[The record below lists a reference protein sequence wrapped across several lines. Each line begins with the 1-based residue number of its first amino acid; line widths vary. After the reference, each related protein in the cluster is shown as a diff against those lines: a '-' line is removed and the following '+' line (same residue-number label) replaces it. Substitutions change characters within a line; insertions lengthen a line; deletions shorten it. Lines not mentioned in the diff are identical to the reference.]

1 MYKRRNQSRRYQ
13 KAFYFVDNLREN
25 VLGNFYSLD
34 LNYDMELEIQGR
46 VHFGKTEDNRAN
58 TSEVEVG
65 RLVQSVRQQ
74 VCKFLRFSNH
84 GLLLL
89 CLVVQKRQLD
99 IFLTSRHHSWNDHP
113 SLKLY
118 RRYSHL
124 YGV

>member
-1 MYKRRNQSRRYQ
+1 MKNQHVQTSKPVGIKKR
-13 KAFYFVDNLREN
+13 FILLREN
-25 VLGNFYSLD
+25 VLGNVYSLD
-34 LNYDMELEIQGR
+34 LNYDMELEILGR

-65 RLVQSVRQQ
+65 RLVQSA
-74 VCKFLRFSNH
+74 CSSTKFLRFSNH